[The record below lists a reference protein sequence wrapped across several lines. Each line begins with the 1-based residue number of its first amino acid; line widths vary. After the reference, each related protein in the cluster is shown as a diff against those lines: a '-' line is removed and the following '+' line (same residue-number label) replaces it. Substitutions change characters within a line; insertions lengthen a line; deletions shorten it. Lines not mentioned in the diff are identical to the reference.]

1 MMTATTSTV
10 CSACVGAP
18 HLTRGDSSSELHV
31 LLVGFYCPLIRFI
44 PQNASI
50 LDIVCPAGMEAS
62 MGKSALRVLGVCAG
76 ALCAALGIL
85 GMFLPVLPTTPF
97 LLLAGFLFARS
108 SKRME
113 AWLTSTKAWKT
124 YVLPFKVKQ
133 AIPRKTKARILIVS
147 FVVMA
152 ISAFFVRNLSGINF
166 VVWLILGLVY
176 FWLLYLMFVRI
187 PTEESK
193 GKKSQ
198 AAHVS
203 QGDLAQSSS
212 DNV

>member
-1 MMTATTSTV
+1 
-10 CSACVGAP
+10 
-18 HLTRGDSSSELHV
+18 
-31 LLVGFYCPLIRFI
+31 
-44 PQNASI
+44 
-50 LDIVCPAGMEAS
+50 

-76 ALCAALGIL
+76 ALCVALGIL